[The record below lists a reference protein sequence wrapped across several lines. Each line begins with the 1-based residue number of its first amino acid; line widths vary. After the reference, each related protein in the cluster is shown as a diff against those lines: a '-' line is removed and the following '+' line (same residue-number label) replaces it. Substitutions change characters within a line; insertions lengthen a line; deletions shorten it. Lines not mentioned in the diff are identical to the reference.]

1 MYTDWIGW
9 RGRRGDELPAAGG
22 AARFKPDQG
31 VEARPLRATNAI
43 TNRKLEMVFECAR
56 ASCGIVR
63 HAALSHPTHARHTRR
78 RGLPYSPC
86 ASCRR
91 PAARARPVPGRA
103 GVATR
108 GRTACQRLRALR
120 GPRAAADAPRTWRT
134 RSVVARAPGSA
145 AACGNAICKE
155 KSEKMCYLIEQ
166 GHIRR
171 TAVSAAR

>member
-63 HAALSHPTHARHTRR
+63 HAALSHPTHAAT
-78 RGLPYSPC
+78 
-86 ASCRR
+86 
-91 PAARARPVPGRA
+91 PAGAVYRTRPVPAA
-103 GVATR
+103 GGPRR
-108 GRTACQRLRALR
+108 GRGRC
-120 GPRAAADAPRTWRT
+120 RAAPALPPAGGLPASGFARCAVRGLRLTPRTWRLAHPE
-134 RSVVARAPGSA
+134 RGARAA
-145 AACGNAICKE
+145 ASGVWE
-155 KSEKMCYLIEQ
+155 RDL
-166 GHIRR
+166 
-171 TAVSAAR
+171 

>member
-63 HAALSHPTHARHTRR
+63 HAALRSKPKATKHYPTGPPPTMPPTRR
-78 RGLPYSPC
+78 RSTVLALCPAAGGPRRGRGRCRAAPALPPAGGLPASGFARC
-86 ASCRR
+86 A
-91 PAARARPVPGRA
+91 V
-103 GVATR
+103 R
-108 GRTACQRLRALR
+108 GLRLT
-120 GPRAAADAPRTWRT
+120 PRTWRLAHPE
-134 RSVVARAPGSA
+134 RGARAA
-145 AACGNAICKE
+145 ASGVWE
-155 KSEKMCYLIEQ
+155 RDL
-166 GHIRR
+166 
-171 TAVSAAR
+171 